1 MKEKNETFS
10 YTYSSINRQ
19 EVEKIRNK
27 YIETKESDFENLKRI
42 DSKITNIATYVSILI
57 GMISSV
63 LSAFGLILC
72 INFSIYSLGLSFS
85 FLGFIFMGLNPLINQ
100 IFLTS
105 LRKKHSKEIIE
116 LSDKILNN

>member
-57 GMISSV
+57 GIISSV
-63 LSAFGLILC
+63 LFAFGLILC

-85 FLGFIFMGLNPLINQ
+85 FLSFIFMGLNPLINQ

>member
-63 LSAFGLILC
+63 LFAFGLILC

-85 FLGFIFMGLNPLINQ
+85 FLGLIFMGLNPLINQ

>member
-63 LSAFGLILC
+63 LFAFGLILC

-100 IFLTS
+100 IFLNS

>member
-19 EVEKIRNK
+19 EVEKIRKK

-63 LSAFGLILC
+63 LFAFGLILC

-85 FLGFIFMGLNPLINQ
+85 FLSFIFMGLNPLINQ

>member
-72 INFSIYSLGLSFS
+72 INFSIFSLGLSFS

>member
-63 LSAFGLILC
+63 LFAFGLILC
-72 INFSIYSLGLSFS
+72 INFSRYSLGLSFS

>member
-63 LSAFGLILC
+63 LFAFGLILC

>member
-1 MKEKNETFS
+1 MKEKNETFN

-72 INFSIYSLGLSFS
+72 INFSIFSLGLSFS